1 MKKKSY
7 ADLGCRDRVKTMQQ
21 EQSAPIQA
29 YQRKARSVV
38 ARMRMASR
46 SSGSFAALPAIDG
59 QTARSRNHEQAAEL
73 LPSVVSPTTPL
84 PVVSPQQLQ
93 ALVYQASYSTN
104 ASLRKEALQGLC
116 MASRF
121 SEATIEALEAALN
134 DESPE
139 VRKTAA
145 TELASFPPPLSESL
159 LDQLIARVWDPEI
172 SVRKAVAASLAH
184 HPDPRS
190 IGPLMGL
197 LGTPDD
203 ELRYIVHQSLVKIT
217 EQLGP
222 PPPRNGADA

>member
-7 ADLGCRDRVKTMQQ
+7 ADLGCLDRVKTMQQ
-21 EQSAPIQA
+21 EQSTPVQA

-38 ARMRMASR
+38 ARMRMANR
-46 SSGSFAALPAIDG
+46 SSASLSALPAVDSPRP
-59 QTARSRNHEQAAEL
+59 RSRPQAAEL
-73 LPSVVSPTTPL
+73 LPSVVSQPANIPA
-84 PVVSPQQLQ
+84 VSPQQLQ
-93 ALVYQASYSTN
+93 ALVYQARYSTN
-104 ASLRKEALQGLC
+104 ASLRQEALRGLC

-121 SEATIEALEAALN
+121 SESTIEALEAALN
-134 DESPE
+134 DEVAE
-139 VRKTAA
+139 VRETAA
-145 TELASFPPPLSESL
+145 KELASFPPPLSDTL
-159 LDQLIARVWDPEI
+159 LDQLIARVWDPDI

-222 PPPRNGADA
+222 PPPRSGAEA